1 MVLKYGYFFTYIHL
15 KYSAEQEYYKKNEK
29 HFIEFYIVKT
39 IECLNSTLINLVLD
53 NFITAETCFVLNMIF
68 LNSIGADHVHTDG
81 QDRELNTSTM
91 FSHCHRTSY
100 CSFADGNLAWPSRS
114 TFKEYFRI
122 RDYVSFE
129 TFIPVILLII
139 IRNGSIGL
147 LFCLHAKPD
156 AQIKNFKKSVPTIYP
171 RANAECLYDSIPKV
185 ERLKNLTSPGIEFLC
200 GSARCSMYRIIHDEH
215 VEVVYRTV
223 VSPCWYYSVSYLHV

>member
-1 MVLKYGYFFTYIHL
+1 M
-15 KYSAEQEYYKKNEK
+15 
-29 HFIEFYIVKT
+29 KT

-114 TFKEYFRI
+114 TFKVYFRI

-185 ERLKNLTSPGIEFLC
+185 ERLKIWLLQELSSYVVLLDAVCT
-200 GSARCSMYRIIHDEH
+200 GSSDTWWACRSSVQDSCFSLLILFGLIPSC
-215 VEVVYRTV
+215 VVAASSSAYFNK
-223 VSPCWYYSVSYLHV
+223 